1 MTQTYLTKQGLKQ
14 LQTEYDLL
22 ITQGRKESAEKIK
35 SAIDSGGYEDNV
47 QYDLELERQLLLEK
61 RIAELEGILRDG
73 KVIETK
79 KNGKEVNSV
88 IIGSFVIV
96 EVEGEKDQFR
106 IVGSVEAN
114 PIKKLISNESPVGQ
128 ALLGAKIGETVEVNT
143 PVVKLKYKVVEIKN
157 E

>member
-22 ITQGRKESAEKIK
+22 IVQGRKESAEKIK

-47 QYDLELERQLLLEK
+47 QYDLELENQLLLEK
-61 RIAELEGILRDG
+61 RIAELESILRDG

-79 KNGKEVNSV
+79 KDGKDINSV

-96 EVEGEKDQFR
+96 EVEG
-106 IVGSVEAN
+106 
-114 PIKKLISNESPVGQ
+114 
-128 ALLGAKIGETVEVNT
+128 
-143 PVVKLKYKVVEIKN
+143 
-157 E
+157 